1 MTLRRLFSTLA
12 AAVVL
17 LASGSAFAQ
26 ETVLSGLVTTR
37 EDGLP
42 LPGAT
47 VGVAA
52 LGVQA
57 TTDAE
62 GRYSLSLPASAVGTS
77 VEVRVTASG
86 LTARTAT
93 VQITPGPLSQDF
105 ALGLGFSE
113 EITVGSRAA
122 GAAAEKAVPVDILT
136 QRQILTTGASET
148 NAILSALAPS
158 FNFPRP
164 TLSDGAD
171 SVRPA
176 TLRGLGPDQ
185 VLVLLNGKRRHQSAH
200 IPTSGVVGRGSTG
213 VDLNAIPASA
223 IEKVE
228 VLRDGAAAQYGS
240 DAIAG
245 VINVVLKSGPS
256 PLTVNAKLG
265 TTIGTWTNTQ
275 LQEVD
280 HNDGE
285 LLDTSASYGFRVGRG
300 AITAV
305 AEYRDRNPTNRASPD
320 VRDQIRTGDANSNPV
335 AQPNHH
341 WGDSEET
348 NVMTFL
354 NGTLPVNQSE
364 TVWAYAFGGWSRRE
378 GSHGGFYRRALDARN
393 WPSIYPLG
401 FLPTIEPTVIDSS
414 ATAGLRGVKGLW
426 NWDLSAQQ
434 GHNRFDFD
442 LTQTQNTSLGP
453 NVPPNQT
460 DFYAGSLVSN
470 QFVANLDLSRPVEA
484 GLHKPLNVAF
494 GVEFRRENY
503 KILAGEP
510 ASYVDGLV
518 RDQFGGRSP
527 AGAQVFPGFRP
538 SNAVDANRHNV
549 GAYVD
554 LEGDAS
560 DKIRLGL
567 AGRVENY
574 SDFGSTGDGKLTARF
589 APTKRFVIRAAT
601 STGFRAPSLA
611 QANFS
616 TVSTNFI
623 NIAGVV
629 TPVEVGTFAVDSPV
643 ARALGSTDLK
653 AEQST
658 HLSGGLVLNP
668 VDALDITVDVYRV
681 NIDDRIVFSGNFT
694 GGAITTLLQPFGA
707 SGARYFTNAVDT
719 RTDGFDLTA
728 AYRFDLQA
736 AGNLRVSAAYNHNE
750 TEIRGSITTP
760 EVLRTLL
767 ANADAVLFDR
777 EQTLRSTCGQ
787 PKDSLR
793 LTEDWR
799 WNKLSVV
806 ARQSRYGEYC
816 FATNVVANDQTFSP
830 EWVAD
835 LDVTWQADHL
845 TLGAGVQNIF
855 DVFPDRTSLANQSFA
870 VTTFPGQSPFG
881 MNGRFVYARVGYRF

>member
-1 MTLRRLFSTLA
+1 MILRRFSSTMA
-12 AAVVL
+12 AAL
-17 LASGSAFAQ
+17 LLFAAGSAFAQ
-26 ETVLSGLVTTR
+26 EAVLKGLVTTR

-47 VGVAA
+47 VGVAS
-52 LGVQA
+52 LGVQG

-62 GRYSLSLPASAVGTS
+62 GRYSLTLPASAVGTS

-86 LTARTAT
+86 LTAKTAT
-93 VQITPGPLSQDF
+93 VQVTPGPLSQDF

-113 EITVGSRAA
+113 EITVGSRAV
-122 GAAAEKAVPVDILT
+122 GAEAEKAVPVDVLT

-171 SVRPA
+171 TVRPA

-265 TTIGTWTNTQ
+265 TTTGNYTNALGQ
-275 LQEVD
+275 VID
-280 HNDGE
+280 HDDGE
-285 LLDTSASYGFRVGRG
+285 LLDTSASYGFRLGRG
-300 AITAV
+300 AVTAV
-305 AEYRDRNPTNRASPD
+305 AEYRDRNPTNRATPD
-320 VRDQIRTGDANSNPV
+320 VREQVRPGDGASNAVP
-335 AQPNHH
+335 QPNHH

-348 NVMTFL
+348 NIMTFL

-364 TVWAYAFGGWSRRE
+364 TTWAYAFGGWSKRE
-378 GSHGGFYRRALDARN
+378 GSHGGFYRRGLDARN
-393 WPSIYPLG
+393 WPQIYPLG

-414 ATAGLRGVKGLW
+414 ATMGVRGARGEW
-426 NWDLSAQQ
+426 NWDLSAQY

-442 LTQTQNTSLGP
+442 LTETLNTSLGP
-453 NVPPNQT
+453 QMPPNKT

-470 QFVANLDLSRPVEA
+470 QVVANLDLSRLVDA
-484 GLHKPLNVAF
+484 GMHKPLNVAF

-538 SNAVDANRHNV
+538 SNEVDANRHNF

-554 LEGDAS
+554 LEGDVS
-560 DKIRLGL
+560 SRVRLGL

-589 APTKRFVIRAAT
+589 APSKRFVIRAAT

-616 TVSTNFI
+616 TVSTNFL
-623 NIAGVV
+623 NIGGVI

-658 HLSGGLVLNP
+658 HLSAGIVLNP
-668 VDALDITVDVYRV
+668 VEGLDFTVDVYRV

-707 SGARYFTNAVDT
+707 SGARYFTNAVNT
-719 RTDGFDLTA
+719 KTDGFDLTA
-728 AYRFDLQA
+728 AYRFALGS
-736 AGNLRVSAAYNHNE
+736 AGSLRLGAAYNHNE
-750 TEIRGSITTP
+750 TEVDPTITTP
-760 EVLRTLL
+760 EVLRNLL
-767 ANADAVLFDR
+767 ANPAAVLFDR
-777 EQTLRSTCGQ
+777 EQTLRTTCGQ
-787 PKDSLR
+787 PKDNLR
-793 LTEDWR
+793 LTGDWS
-799 WNKLSVV
+799 WSKLSVV
-806 ARQSRYGEYC
+806 ARHSRYGEYC
-816 FATNVVANDQTFSP
+816 FATNVAANDQTFSP
-830 EWVAD
+830 KWVAD
-835 LDVTWQADHL
+835 LDITYQADHL

-855 DVFPDRTSLANQSFA
+855 DEFPDRTSPANLSFG
-870 VTTFPGQSPFG
+870 VTTFPGNSPFG